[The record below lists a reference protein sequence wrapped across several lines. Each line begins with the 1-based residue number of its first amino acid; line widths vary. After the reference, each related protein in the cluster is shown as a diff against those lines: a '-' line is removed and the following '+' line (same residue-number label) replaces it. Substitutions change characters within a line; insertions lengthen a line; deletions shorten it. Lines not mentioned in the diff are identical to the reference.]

1 MHVPFCASTCD
12 FCAFYQETPHRK
24 ELLKYLNALEKEFT
38 AFLGQDPV
46 ATAFWGGGTPG
57 LLPAGDLER
66 LGRAQIR
73 ALGPPAVEWT
83 VEMAPSTVRPDKLA
97 VLKDLGVNR
106 ISLGVQ
112 SFQDTMLESLGRRQ
126 SARQALKAYEMI
138 RNAGFRNVN
147 IDLIFSVPGQT
158 MELWFLDLERIAEL
172 KPEHVSTY
180 CLTFE
185 EDTALYVKLS
195 QGKIVQDVERE
206 ADFYEETWERL
217 DAMGLKQY
225 EVSNFARP
233 GMQCL
238 HNLNTWRMHEWIGFG
253 PSAASQHG
261 GRRFSNEANLEK
273 WMFGIDEARPARME
287 DSELSMGEL
296 ALDSIV
302 FGLRMNAG
310 VDLAGLEGRFPGF
323 DMASVEPFLQEL
335 VGQGLAVSEGRR
347 YTLTL
352 SGLMV
357 VDRIGSEL
365 LCR

>member
-1 MHVPFCASTCD
+1 M
-12 FCAFYQETPHRK
+12 
-24 ELLKYLNALEKEFT
+24 
-38 AFLGQDPV
+38 
-46 ATAFWGGGTPG
+46 
-57 LLPAGDLER
+57 
-66 LGRAQIR
+66 
-73 ALGPPAVEWT
+73 
-83 VEMAPSTVRPDKLA
+83 
-97 VLKDLGVNR
+97 
-106 ISLGVQ
+106 
-112 SFQDTMLESLGRRQ
+112 
-126 SARQALKAYEMI
+126 
-138 RNAGFRNVN
+138 
-147 IDLIFSVPGQT
+147 
-158 MELWFLDLERIAEL
+158 
-172 KPEHVSTY
+172 
-180 CLTFE
+180 
-185 EDTALYVKLS
+185 
-195 QGKIVQDVERE
+195 ERE

-273 WMFGIDEARPARME
+273 WMFGIEEARPARME

-347 YTLTL
+347 YALTL